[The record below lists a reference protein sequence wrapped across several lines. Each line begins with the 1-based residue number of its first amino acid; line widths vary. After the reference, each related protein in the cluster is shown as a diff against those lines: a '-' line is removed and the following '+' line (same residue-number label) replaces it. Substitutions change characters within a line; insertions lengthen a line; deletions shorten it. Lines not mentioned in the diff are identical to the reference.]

1 MKDFINK
8 KPVQIV
14 FLILS
19 LTVAAYATRD
29 FIGMAKRA
37 TIRSVVSKLGEANDQ
52 LNKSSPG
59 FERMEVFVHK
69 LKAIDTSA
77 TPVDFR
83 FAFSNYVASL
93 DNGLNEFKSTSNTI
107 SSFDGQISENKEILV
122 RLTKKYLSKY
132 P

>member
-69 LKAIDTSA
+69 LKAIDASA
-77 TPVDFR
+77 TPADFR
-83 FAFSNYVASL
+83 FAFSNYVTSL
-93 DNGLNEFKSTSNTI
+93 DNGLNEVRSTHNPV
-107 SSFDGQISENKEILV
+107 SSFDSQVAENRKLLLQVI
-122 RLTKKYLSKY
+122 KQYLNKC